1 MNAMTGAACMA
12 ALVLGVALG
21 YALAPGADLSRSIPV
36 ADALAEQ
43 DLLTRSGMLAAA
55 LENLDAGNLD
65 EALAA
70 LDAKQVGVTD
80 TELRVFMLAWARF
93 DAAGAYAWAAAQE
106 SEWSGRLQEAA
117 AYAWG
122 YADPQAAIE
131 ILSDT
136 PTGRSGRSP
145 LTAALMAGWRVNGDV
160 SGMTE
165 QIIAIPPS
173 RQRETLTTA
182 LLAQIGK
189 QGLDPVVAWL
199 EGIPV
204 DAEADYKRLAF
215 VRTMA
220 AVARRDVQRA
230 TELYLVHQ
238 GQPYTENALGVLA
251 RRWIDH
257 DEPATLFPWLA
268 ELPAPQGQTVD
279 PEQSRALSQGMK
291 WWLRR
296 NPDEAQAWVNGF
308 DPLPVVYDPAV
319 GSLAQYYLKEHP
331 NLAAYWA
338 TQVRDEALRSETLVR
353 AMKRWMR
360 KDPEAAQEWLA
371 TAEIDPET
379 LKRINLSGGKG
390 MPKGR
395 RGSGGRPRQRPR

>member
-1 MNAMTGAACMA
+1 
-12 ALVLGVALG
+12 
-21 YALAPGADLSRSIPV
+21 
-36 ADALAEQ
+36 
-43 DLLTRSGMLAAA
+43 
-55 LENLDAGNLD
+55 
-65 EALAA
+65 
-70 LDAKQVGVTD
+70 
-80 TELRVFMLAWARF
+80 
-93 DAAGAYAWAAAQE
+93 
-106 SEWSGRLQEAA
+106 
-117 AYAWG
+117 
-122 YADPQAAIE
+122 
-131 ILSDT
+131 
-136 PTGRSGRSP
+136 
-145 LTAALMAGWRVNGDV
+145 MAGWRVNGDV

-189 QGLDPVVAWL
+189 QGLDPGVAWL

-268 ELPAPQGQTVD
+268 ELPAPQGQAVD

-371 TAEIDPET
+371 TAEIDSET
-379 LKRINLSGGKG
+379 RERINRSGGKG